1 MAGELP
7 LFGPALQLL
16 ALVVQLLRFSERD
29 RDLGDA
35 VLEVQLERDDGE
47 ALAARATDQLA
58 DLVCVEEDRKSTRLN
73 SSHITISYAVFCLK
87 KKKNKKQDSTHIILH
102 HNTI

>member
-16 ALVVQLLRFSERD
+16 ALVVQLLRFGERD
-29 RDLGDA
+29 RNLGDA

-47 ALAARATDQLA
+47 ALTARAADQLA
-58 DLVCVEEDRKSTRLN
+58 DLVRVEQQLAGAGGTRVVVAPRQVGRKRSEERRVGKECR
-73 SSHITISYAVFCLK
+73 SRWSPYH
-87 KKKNKKQDSTHIILH
+87 
-102 HNTI
+102 